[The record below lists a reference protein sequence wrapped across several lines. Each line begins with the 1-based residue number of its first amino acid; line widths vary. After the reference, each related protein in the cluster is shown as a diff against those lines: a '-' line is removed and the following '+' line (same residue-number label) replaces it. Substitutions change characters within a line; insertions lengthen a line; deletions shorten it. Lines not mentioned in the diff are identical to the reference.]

1 MLVAG
6 REKRKLVARGRS
18 VGSRS
23 VEVRLLR
30 VEGRREGE
38 AEFGSVGWPNT
49 KPLAAAAIAVPVP
62 TRLGTACMIARDSQ
76 LRRERRQRLA
86 FLGEGDGGSGYGRV
100 AHRQAME
107 G

>member
-1 MLVAG
+1 MWYCELPWGFDVVLVAG
-6 REKRKLVARGRS
+6 RENRKLVARGRN

-62 TRLGTACMIARDSQ
+62 TS
-76 LRRERRQRLA
+76 
-86 FLGEGDGGSGYGRV
+86 
-100 AHRQAME
+100 
-107 G
+107 